1 MPEVL
6 LLNPPLSRK
15 QRYQAFSGIAN
26 VTPPL
31 GICSIA
37 SSLRVRGRR
46 VSILDAAAREMGLEA
61 CVKSILDSSPTH
73 VGITTS
79 TASVHSA
86 AQVARR
92 LKELSPGITVIVGGP
107 HLSAL
112 PEQTMTMFPQFD
124 FGVAGEGEI
133 TTVELLEAL
142 EKRTGLEAIHGV
154 LYRSNGSVRAAGP
167 RQPLDDLDSLP
178 MPAWDL
184 LPNLTTHYSPTLN
197 AYKRWPSTSLVTS
210 RGCPNQCI
218 YCGSFVFGNRYRSHG
233 ASYVIGMMLHLKTH
247 YGIRDIYFHDDT
259 FMVDK
264 ARLEEICM
272 SMRRNAV
279 DMTWA
284 CFGRVADVRQSDL
297 PLLRLM
303 KEAGCWQISFGVE
316 SGSDTILK
324 ILKKGI
330 TTARVREAVSVT
342 KRAGISVNGFFILGS
357 PGETAETIKETLRLI
372 KTGGFDTIQ
381 TSYFTPF
388 PGTEAFRTA
397 RLFGELRE
405 DWGSFTTW
413 HPVFIPKGLTEEDL
427 RNASR
432 RALIAFY
439 TNPRHVL
446 RLASKSA
453 NTRYFLQLLKAA
465 RILGTLAVSRK
476 ARTAHAGPVL

>member
-1 MPEVL
+1 MPDVL
-6 LLNPPLSRK
+6 LLNPPLSTK
-15 QRYQAFSGIAN
+15 QRYDAFSGIAN

-31 GICSIA
+31 GLCSLA
-37 SSLRVRGRR
+37 SSLRIRGHR

-61 CVKSILDSSPTH
+61 CVKTILETSPTH
-73 VGITTS
+73 VGITTA
-79 TASVHSA
+79 TASIHSA

-92 LKELSPGITVIVGGP
+92 LKELSPGITIIVGGP

-112 PEQTMTMFPQFD
+112 PEQTMAMFPQFD

-133 TTVELLEAL
+133 TAVELLEAL
-142 EKRTGLEAIHGV
+142 ERRAGLEATQGV
-154 LYRSNGSVRAAGP
+154 VYRNDGSVRATGP
-167 RQPLDDLDSLP
+167 RQPLDDLDRLP

-218 YCGSFVFGNRYRSHG
+218 YCGSFVFGNRYRSHS
-233 ASYVIGMMLHLKTH
+233 ASYVIRMMLHLKTH

-264 ARLEEICM
+264 ARLEELCM
-272 SMRRNAV
+272 SMRQNAV

-297 PLLRLM
+297 PLLRRM

-316 SGSDTILK
+316 SGSDAILK

-330 TTARVREAVSVT
+330 TTARVREAVSVA

-357 PGETAETIKETLRLI
+357 PGETAETIEETLRLI
-372 KTGGFDTIQ
+372 KTGDFDTVQ

-388 PGTEAFRTA
+388 PGTEAYRRA
-397 RLFGELRE
+397 HLYGELRE
-405 DWGSFTTW
+405 DWNRFTTW

-427 RNASR
+427 TSASR
-432 RALIAFY
+432 RALIGFY

-446 RLASKSA
+446 RLAFKSA
-453 NTRYFLQLLKAA
+453 NTRHFLQLLKAA
-465 RILGTLAVSRK
+465 RILGTLAGSRK
-476 ARTAHAGPVL
+476 ARAAHAGPVP